1 MQNNLNSTWIK
12 NINIVCQNLLIPT
25 MIILLFLYN
34 TAVNIWVNGRIE
46 TAQNIL
52 AIVIVLVFICNIFSN
67 PKENIT
73 NWISDNK
80 WIVLYF
86 VARGVS
92 LYLSGFDYSVI
103 RTIFFELFLLV
114 CITESLIK
122 KNNSLY
128 ISIFVVLQS
137 TFTFLSLLIF
147 YIKDYIGEQFVS
159 MLYDMTYLDKCQ
171 NALLFGNQNSAG
183 IMAGFAVIIAIVKLK
198 ECRNNKFI
206 PAIYGIFNIVVLLLF
221 GCRSAEIGLLA
232 VMVALIII
240 CIFKNISL
248 KQITVIALIIG
259 AVSIIPLYGIME
271 FEGGI
276 DSLSFTE
283 TEEKI
288 DRLSTGRYVIWKEC
302 AIEQQ
307 DSLLFGEGSLKL
319 EQAERNALFAGA
331 TWEFREV
338 KELGPHN
345 GYIAM
350 MSCTGIIGYVLFF
363 IILLD
368 KVLKI
373 KNRSSYW
380 YLVLIFIFAINCFE
394 NLFILN
400 RFFTSFYLFYILEE
414 LK

>member
-86 VARGVS
+86 VARGIS

-122 KNNSLY
+122 KNSSLY

-171 NALLFGNQNSAG
+171 NALLFGNPNSAG

-198 ECRNNKFI
+198 ECKNNRFI
-206 PAIYGIFNIVVLLLF
+206 PAIYGIFNIVALLLF

-232 VMVALIII
+232 VLATLIII

-248 KQITVIALIIG
+248 KQITVVALIIG

-283 TEEKI
+283 NEANI
-288 DRLSTGRYVIWKEC
+288 DRLSSGRYIIWKEC

-307 DSLLFGEGSLKL
+307 DSLFFGEGSLKL
-319 EQAERNALFAGA
+319 EQAERTALFENISWSFKKA
-331 TWEFREV
+331 TVF
-338 KELGPHN
+338 GPHN

-368 KVLKI
+368 KVLRI

>member
-12 NINIVCQNLLIPT
+12 KINIVCQNLLMPT

-52 AIVIVLVFICNIFSN
+52 AILIVLVFICNIFSN

-103 RTIFFELFLLV
+103 RTIFFEMFLLV
-114 CITESLIK
+114 CITEGLIK

-128 ISIFVVLQS
+128 IAIFVVLQS
-137 TFTFLSLLIF
+137 IFTFLSLLIF

-159 MLYDMTYLDKCQ
+159 MLYDMTYLDKYQ
-171 NALLFGNQNSAG
+171 NALLFGNPNSAG
-183 IMAGFAVIIAIVKLK
+183 IMAGFAVIIAIVNLK
-198 ECRNNKFI
+198 ERRNNRFI
-206 PAIYGIFNIVVLLLF
+206 PAIYGLFNIVALLLF

-232 VMVALIII
+232 VIASLIII
-240 CIFKNISL
+240 YIIKDISL
-248 KQITVIALIIG
+248 KQITAVALIIG

-276 DSLSFTE
+276 NSLSFTE
-283 TEEKI
+283 TEANI
-288 DRLSTGRYVIWKEC
+288 DRLSTGRYIIWKEC

-307 DSLLFGEGSLKL
+307 DSLMFGEGSLKI
-319 EQAERNALFAGA
+319 EQAERTALFEDVSWSFKKA
-331 TWEFREV
+331 TVF
-338 KELGPHN
+338 GPHN

-380 YLVLIFIFAINCFE
+380 HLVLIFIFAINCFE